1 MHENRQQDDDW
12 QWDTNQPKQKSASE
26 THDFLRNSCW
36 TTNAR
41 RALEFPVTGFG
52 LLVGSDAVGDAI
64 A

>member
-26 THDFLRNSCW
+26 THDFLRNSCRI
-36 TTNAR
+36 TNAQ
-41 RALEFPVTGFG
+41 RAPEFPVTGCR
-52 LLVGSDAVGDAI
+52 LLVRSDAVGDAL